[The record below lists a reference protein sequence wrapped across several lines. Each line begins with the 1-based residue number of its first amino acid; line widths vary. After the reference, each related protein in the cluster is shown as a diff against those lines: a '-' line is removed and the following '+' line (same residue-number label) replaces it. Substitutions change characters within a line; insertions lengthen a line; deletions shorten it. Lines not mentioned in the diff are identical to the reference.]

1 MKGQIG
7 VTPAIH
13 QTKIPALLDSWV
25 TDTSSVK
32 MSCLQT
38 QKNPCTYIFIKTYYA
53 LNVGLSRISQV
64 FFLLSP
70 VKLCISGL

>member
-1 MKGQIG
+1 MKGQIA

-32 MSCLQT
+32 MACVQR
-38 QKNPCTYIFIKTYYA
+38 KNPCPYIFIKTYHA

-70 VKLCISGL
+70 SKLSISGL